1 MLPNRSAYVTSNDVE
16 TKWMSYLI
24 KDNELLRLYNGI
36 WDKFS
41 NSIR

>member
-24 KDNELLRLYNGI
+24 KDNELLRLYKGI